1 MKDLAHFKEK
11 SLVKHHFVPNKD
23 TKKRA
28 RLLHHKFF
36 YIYSSIFVVLFLLIN
51 VSKSIKPG
59 VLGYSSEITVRQL
72 LDGTNKEREKNGKKP
87 LVINEKLSKAAKL
100 KADYMFSK
108 NFWAHTAPD
117 GTQPWEF
124 VLKEGYDY
132 AYAGENLARN
142 FYYSQEVVD
151 AWMNSPSHK
160 ENLLSEN
167 YDEVGFA
174 VENGILDGYETALVV
189 QFFGRP
195 KNLAAITTTEDQSR
209 YLNSL
214 NENVSTMGISTK
226 TNSNSAT
233 VDIPSLFRYIAFTI
247 LGFVLALFILDIYYS
262 KTRGV
267 DKFTGHTSAHIMVL
281 LVTMFSVYIIF
292 KNGNIL

>member
-11 SLVKHHFVPNKD
+11 SLMKHHFVPNKD

-36 YIYSSIFVVLFLLIN
+36 YLYSSVFVVLFLLIN
-51 VSKSIKPG
+51 VSKSVKPG

-72 LDGTNKEREKNGKKP
+72 LDDTNKERDRSGKKP
-87 LVINEKLSKAAKL
+87 LAINEKLSKAAKL
-100 KADYMFSK
+100 KADYMFAK

-124 VLKEGYDY
+124 VLQEGYDY

-174 VENGILDGYETALVV
+174 VENGLLDGYETTLVV

-195 KNLAAITTTEDQSR
+195 KNTAAITTKSDQER

-214 NENVSTMGISTK
+214 NEKVSTMGVSTK
-226 TNSNSAT
+226 TTSS
-233 VDIPSLFRYIAFTI
+233 VIDVPSLFRYVAFTI

-262 KTRGV
+262 RTRGV

-292 KNGNIL
+292 KNGHIL